1 MNKEDLVN
9 YIAKKAK
16 IKKVEADRALN
27 AAFEGITASLKKGED
42 ASFVGF
48 GSFSV
53 LKRKA
58 REGRNPRTGEK
69 IKIAASKS
77 ARFRPGKN
85 LRKI

>member
-27 AAFEGITASLKKGED
+27 AAFEGITAALKKGED